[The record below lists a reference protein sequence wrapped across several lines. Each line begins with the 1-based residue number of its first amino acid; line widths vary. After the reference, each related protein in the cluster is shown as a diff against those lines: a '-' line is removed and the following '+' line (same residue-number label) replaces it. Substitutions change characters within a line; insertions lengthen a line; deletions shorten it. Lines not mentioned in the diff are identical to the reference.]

1 MHIHIVAGGPF
12 AYIPPL
18 DHEASEEDI
27 LWVGV
32 DRGTLF
38 LLEHGIV
45 PDRAF
50 GDFDSVTEE
59 ELHELKRNCLHS
71 IYFRQ
76 RKMKR
81 I

>member
-12 AYIPPL
+12 EYIPPL
-18 DHEASEEDI
+18 DQEASQDDI

-38 LLEHGIV
+38 LLEHGIM
-45 PDRAF
+45 PAKAF

-59 ELHELKRNCLHS
+59 DCLECIS
-71 IYFRQ
+71 G
-76 RKMKR
+76 
-81 I
+81 